1 MAVQVFQCNWG
12 SSLKSFLSARN
23 QDKLYLQIDD
33 TKADDV
39 KIKVKAYICNE
50 DGKNEYVAESDFS
63 AKEIRD
69 VKKGEFQGSNAL
81 IIVTRLQTLYG
92 VKKTQAIL
100 PGLKDM
106 DKALDL
112 LVEIGKKAGGMS
124 GDDAPAKI
132 EQLKAQFI
140 Q

>member
-1 MAVQVFQCNWG
+1 MEVFQCNWG

-92 VKKTQAIL
+92 VKKTASDGD
-100 PGLKDM
+100 PAPFPFVRTDVRT
-106 DKALDL
+106 D
-112 LVEIGKKAGGMS
+112 GGGVRGQYNTS
-124 GDDAPAKI
+124 PSA
-132 EQLKAQFI
+132 
-140 Q
+140 